1 VLARPGIT
9 ARWAPVGLG
18 VVLLVLTG
26 FAVWA
31 ALFTGRAAHAATRAN
46 ETSASFEDARFAVS
60 EVESLERF
68 YLLEPSGETRVAQ
81 LAAFHDM
88 ATALRSAARLGTPR
102 EQAIVKDV
110 LAKQDDYLDIQR
122 RLVAARDAGD
132 EDLVETIDENEADPA
147 FDTME
152 AQVGG
157 AADTSRAEAAQALR
171 RLERARTAVLVGTPI
186 VFVIGALLLG
196 LFTWVLVDAI
206 RRLGEQ
212 AETSRHQAL
221 HDALTGLPNR
231 ILFYDRLEQ
240 ALLNAERE
248 REPLAVLIVDLDRFK
263 EVNDTMG
270 HANGDVLLQLVGPRL
285 RAALRA
291 RDTIARMGGDEFAV
305 LLPGTDIAGSRQVA
319 QSLHDALE
327 KPFELESVTVATEA
341 SVGVAHYPEH
351 GSDADTLLQRA
362 DVAMYIA
369 KEERS
374 GHAFYAPER
383 DPYDP
388 NRLALVGEL
397 RRAISDDEL
406 VLHYQPKIDLRT
418 DEVSGV
424 EALVR
429 WAHPIRGL
437 LAPMEFVPL
446 VEHAGLMRPF
456 TLWVL
461 DCALGQCRAWR
472 DQGMDL
478 RVAVNLAVPSL
489 LDVRLGEEVGRLL
502 AKHAVPAHLLELEI
516 TESSVMTDPKRSIAK
531 LEELSAMGVR
541 LAIDDFGTGYSSLS
555 YLRRLPVD
563 ELKIDRSFVMN
574 MEASSDDAMIVRST
588 IDLCRNL
595 GLAVVAE
602 GVETEHT
609 FAKLRELGCDEAQG
623 FLISRPVP
631 ADALTAWLA
640 DRTVRAPVGRPEEM
654 TTRGDRHLPDD

>member
-1 VLARPGIT
+1 MLAHPGIT

-18 VVLLVLTG
+18 VVLLLLAG

-31 ALFTGRAAHAATRAN
+31 AGFTGRAADAAARAN
-46 ETSASFEDARFAVS
+46 ETSAAFDDARFAVS
-60 EVESLERF
+60 EQESLERK
-68 YLLEPSGETRVAQ
+68 YRLEPSPEVLERH
-81 LAAFHDM
+81 LAAGLEMVD
-88 ATALRSAARLGTPR
+88 ALGRARETGTAR
-102 EQAIVKDV
+102 EQVVVHGLLVEHA
-110 LAKQDDYLDIQR
+110 AYLRAVR
-122 RLVAARDAGD
+122 RLFAAEYAGRPGLA
-132 EDLVETIDENEADPA
+132 EIIDEREADPSLS
-147 FDTME
+147 TIE
-152 AQVGG
+152 ADVT
-157 AADTSRAEAAQALR
+157 AAAKRARAESIRALR
-171 RLERARTAVLVGTPI
+171 RFEHARGVVLVGTP
-186 VFVIGALLLG
+186 VLFAIGVLLLG
-196 LFTWVLVDAI
+196 LFTWALVDAV
-206 RRLGEQ
+206 RRLRIQ
-212 AETSRHQAL
+212 AEASRHQSL

-240 ALLNAERE
+240 ALLHAERE
-248 REPLAVLIVDLDRFK
+248 REPLAVMIVNLDRFK

-270 HANGDVLLQLVGPRL
+270 HANGDLLLQLVGPRL

-319 QSLHDALE
+319 QSLRDALE
-327 KPFELESVTVATEA
+327 KPFELESVTVATDA
-341 SVGVAHYPEH
+341 SVGVAHHPEH
-351 GSDADTLLQRA
+351 GSDAETLLQRA
-362 DVAMYIA
+362 DVAMYMA

-374 GHAFYAPER
+374 GHAFYAPES
-383 DPYDP
+383 DPDDP

-429 WAHPIRGL
+429 WVHPIRGL

-446 VEHAGLMRPF
+446 VEHAGLMRPL

-461 DCALGQCRAWR
+461 DRALGQCRAWR
-472 DQGMDL
+472 EEGIDL

-489 LDVRLGEEVGRLL
+489 LDVQLAAEVARLL
-502 AKHAVPAHLLELEI
+502 AKHGVPAHLLELEI
-516 TESSVMTDPKRSIAK
+516 TESSVMTDPKRAIAK

-555 YLRRLPVD
+555 YLRRLPAD
-563 ELKIDRSFVMN
+563 ELKIDKSFVIN
-574 MEASSDDAMIVRST
+574 MAASSADAVIVRST

-602 GVETEHT
+602 GVETEGA
-609 FAKLRELGCDEAQG
+609 FAQLQALGCDEAQG
-623 FLISRPVP
+623 FLMSRPVP
-631 ADALTAWLA
+631 AEALTAWLA
-640 DRTVRAPVGRPEEM
+640 DRTVQVQAARPHEL